1 MIYIEP
7 LWQDRATL
15 QATNQIIQDL
25 TAWGVKVRRG
35 KPKKWVLDLRNFL
48 LLETRHVKV
57 SGDVMEQRTAVW
69 DYTPRYKN
77 EDTSLVRAIAPNY
90 IPFPCEIEYT
100 EQITIHLHPED
111 SETIERLCLWAV
123 K

>member
-7 LWQDRATL
+7 LWQDRGTL

-35 KPKKWVLDLRNFL
+35 EPNKWVLALRNFL
-48 LLETRHVKV
+48 LLETRHVRV
-57 SGDVMEQRTAVW
+57 FGYVMERRAAVE
-69 DYTPRYKN
+69 DYTPRYEN
-77 EDTSLVRAIAPNY
+77 ENTSLVRSIAPNY
-90 IPFPCEIEYT
+90 IPFPKEIEYT